1 MSPTVVIV
9 DTNVVVSGLL
19 TRDPDSPPASIL
31 DSMLDGSL
39 RFIVS
44 AELVAEYVAVLGRP
58 AVARLH
64 RLSARE
70 VDSIVRAIVLNAR
83 VVAPVPSSEEAPDR
97 GDQHLWD
104 LLDAVPGAFL
114 VTGDAALRRSRRRAR
129 VLSPAEFLDSQTGE
143 G

>member
-1 MSPTVVIV
+1 MSPTIVIV
-9 DTNVVVSGLL
+9 DTNIVVSGLL
-19 TRDPDSPPASIL
+19 TRDPDSLPASIL

-44 AELVAEYVAVLGRP
+44 DELVAEYVAVLGRP

-64 RLSARE
+64 RLSTRE

-83 VVAPVPSSEEAPDR
+83 VVAPAASSEEAPDR

-104 LLDAVPGAFL
+104 LLDSVPGALL

-129 VLSPAEFLDSQTGE
+129 VLSPAEILESQGR
-143 G
+143 

>member
-1 MSPTVVIV
+1 MSQVVVIV

-39 RFIVS
+39 RFVVS
-44 AELVAEYVAVLGRP
+44 DELVAEYVAVLGRP

-64 RLSARE
+64 RLSSRE
-70 VDSIVRAIVLNAR
+70 VDSIIRAIVLNAR
-83 VVAPVPSSEEAPDR
+83 FVVPDASSEVAPDQ

-104 LLDAVPGAFL
+104 LLDAVPGALL

-129 VLSPAEFLDSQTGE
+129 VLSPAEFIESQAR
-143 G
+143 

>member
-1 MSPTVVIV
+1 MSQAVVIV

-39 RFIVS
+39 RFVVS
-44 AELVAEYVAVLGRP
+44 DELIAEYVAVLGRP

-70 VDSIVRAIVLNAR
+70 IDSIVRAIVLNAR
-83 VVAPVPSSEEAPDR
+83 FVVPAASSEEAPDQ

-104 LLDAVPGAFL
+104 LLDSVPGALL

-129 VLSPAEFLDSQTGE
+129 VLSPAEFLESQGR
-143 G
+143 